1 MKKRLLSLLLGLL
14 LLLAACT
21 PVVTP
26 TAPTNPTDQPTN
38 QPTDQPT
45 DQPTEAPS
53 KGSSVKIDGVGTL
66 CDIAAYED
74 GFLLLTHKGL
84 FRLDGALKN
93 RSSAGEVYDKL
104 FATEDN
110 GGIYDRLRLSPDGD
124 SPALGALTVTTR
136 GVFFYNFGNATI
148 YCDGEP
154 WLTLDSAVPS
164 DATVEIA
171 EYDGKIYSL
180 FRYTAKDE
188 QKLQLYCDDTLLGNV
203 TAEDCDRFL
212 WDGDTLCLSSN
223 KQPLVRPLE
232 GKRVGDEKPYWG
244 RFDISARSGNWFYYR
259 NAIHGLQ
266 RSDGETIEYLFC
278 PALTALPRRIL
289 RLLITGDTE
298 GILLA
303 EGGEL
308 ERITFSVTRS
318 FPRCTL
324 VLTGRTDLISH
335 AIESFNLTGSGVFIQ
350 GEYMDSDLAVP
361 AKEQY
366 DLFVFWN
373 WFDVRRFAHSG
384 GLMPLSSVDSAFC
397 SSEIVSAAL
406 NRWLDLDGERYCLPV
421 DGDLYYM
428 DCWAEAEK
436 ERAALEK
443 LAEDPTLENFMAMQG
458 IRRKLSLED
467 YLTYY
472 WPSYYDAEQDS
483 FRFDSDELRA
493 LLQWLHDTP
502 GQEGPHSAYISA
514 RDPFYV
520 ATEYLQASIHN
531 VSVLKPSFC
540 LRTEKQNGIGLMPK
554 AFLGVS
560 AACTE
565 TDAAAV
571 VINYFLSGEDN
582 TLTPVVQPGKTE
594 QYKRQCNNE
603 LEQFKPYFTHSQ
615 LAQWKETFDEFGGYM
630 DTDNVTPHDFW
641 LARLV
646 TWAAENYLTGQI
658 DPETKSPYTIDDAI
672 LAMEKAARDYL
683 ANGKK

>member
-1 MKKRLLSLLLGLL
+1 MKKSLKTRVLPLLLGLL

-21 PVVTP
+21 PAVTP
-26 TAPTNPTDQPTN
+26 TAPTNPTG
-38 QPTDQPT
+38 
-45 DQPTEAPS
+45 QPTEAPS
-53 KGSSVKIDGVGTL
+53 KGASVKIDGVGTL

-164 DATVEIA
+164 GATVEIV
-171 EYDGKIYSL
+171 EHDGKIYSL
-180 FRYTAKDE
+180 FRYTAKEE

-244 RFDISARSGNWFYYR
+244 RFDVSARSGNWFYYR

-278 PALTALPRRIL
+278 PALTTFPRRIL

-324 VLTGRTDLISH
+324 VLAGTLDLVSDV
-335 AIESFNLTGSGVFIQ
+335 IESFNLTGSGVFIQ
-350 GEYMDSDLAVP
+350 KENVINNLP

-373 WFDVRRFAHSG
+373 WFDMRRVVRSG
-384 GLMPLSSVDSAFC
+384 DLMPLSSVDPAFC
-397 SSEIVSAAL
+397 SSEIASAAL

-428 DCWAEAEK
+428 GCRAETEEEK
-436 ERAALEK
+436 AALEK

-472 WPSYYDAEQDS
+472 WPSYYDTEQDS
-483 FRFDSDELRA
+483 FHFDREELRA
-493 LLQWLHDTP
+493 LLQWLHDNP
-502 GQEGPHSAYISA
+502 GQEGPSVAFINE
-514 RDPFYV
+514 RDPFFI
-520 ATEYLQASIHN
+520 AMEYLQASIHN

-540 LRTEKQNGIGLMPK
+540 LRTEKQSGIGLMAK

-565 TDAAAV
+565 TEAAAV

-582 TLTPVVQPGKTE
+582 TLTPVIQPGKTE
-594 QYKRQCNNE
+594 QYKRLRNDS
-603 LEQFKPYFTHSQ
+603 LEQYKPNLTHSQ
-615 LAQWKETFDEFGGYM
+615 LAQWEEILDEFGGYM
-630 DTDNVTPHDFW
+630 DTDNVTPHDFY

-658 DPETKSPYTIDDAI
+658 DPETESPYTIDDAI